1 MGSHTTNRLVVV
13 ECSFVADMTEGIN
26 MCVAVPMAFTA
37 KKIQDKMWL
46 TLGNIDIMIMGNVM
60 KCRMWIV
67 RASDFV
73 DGYGK

>member
-13 ECSFVADMTEGIN
+13 ERAFVANMAESIN
-26 MCVAVPMAFTA
+26 MCVAVTVAFTA
-37 KKIQDKMWL
+37 QKVQDKMWL
-46 TLGNIDIMIMGNVM
+46 PLGNIDIMIMGNVM
-60 KCRMWIV
+60 KGWMRII